1 MSLRFVSP
9 GALSCACD
17 AVFGRGILGFAI
29 LVPVAIYLGLSDHNR
44 LGAAICALGGV
55 SAGIAIGAQL
65 VRGHVGRL
73 RLPAGAARMARAA
86 RIR

>member
-1 MSLRFVSP
+1 MIYSNLISRFALRR
-9 GALSCACD
+9 ACD

-29 LVPVAIYLGLSDHNR
+29 LVPIAIYLGLSDYNR

-65 VRGHVGRL
+65 VAGRVQ
-73 RLPAGAARMARAA
+73 
-86 RIR
+86 